1 MGVIKD
7 RYHCFK
13 RINSFD
19 FVSSQSLW
27 GYKKNE
33 LINVPYYHISGLKF
47 DSLVLK
53 SYVFLEYYNRC
64 NYFCFN
70 AILNKGNV
78 LFLIPTTLSS
88 SKDNYLKE
96 LVLYFSLRSLQPF
109 YLGKNIRTLL
119 VSSVVKD
126 TCIMIILYANF
137 YNSFIKEAS
146 VNLLP
151 IIYIENN
158 NNVFDKVLYPI
169 FGTNKSIYA
178 ISLSYKTI
186 SDSIL
191 KTMLLS
197 PFVRLLN
204 HQVFYLLG

>member
-13 RINSFD
+13 KINSFD
-19 FVSSQSLW
+19 FMSSQSLW
-27 GYKKNE
+27 GHKKDK
-33 LINVPYYHISGLKF
+33 LINVPYHYISGLKF
-47 DSLVLK
+47 DSFVLK

-64 NYFCFN
+64 NYFCSN
-70 AILNKGNV
+70 IILNKGNV
-78 LFLIPTTLSS
+78 LFLIPIISS
-88 SKDNYLKE
+88 SNKDNCLKE

-109 YLGKNIRTLL
+109 YLGKNIRILL
-119 VSSVVKD
+119 VNSIVKD
-126 TCIMIILYANF
+126 TCIMIILYRNL

-191 KTMLLS
+191 KTTLLS
-197 PFVRLLN
+197 PFIRLLN
-204 HQVFYLLG
+204 HQVFYFLA